1 MKDKLKELLE
11 NIDDDSLIMIWNE
24 YQLNVNGENEIFSM
38 DMFDEIMNHNSPWEI
53 ARACYY
59 SGKFCPAHNYFW
71 FNGYGNVESSDFPRD
86 NIYIDDIIDYI
97 LEYNDSL
104 YNDDI
109 QEILDEYEEI
119 DENE

>member
-11 NIDDDSLIMIWNE
+11 NMSNDELIQVWNE
-24 YQLNVNGENEIFSM
+24 YQLNINGCDEIFPM
-38 DMFDEIMNHNSPWEI
+38 DMFDEIMNHNEPWEI

-59 SGKFCPAHNYFW
+59 GKFCPAHDYFW
-71 FNGYGNVESSDFPRD
+71 FNGYGNLESSDYPTD

-97 LEYNDSL
+97 ERNGDAL

-109 QEILDEYEEI
+109 QAILDEYEETE
-119 DENE
+119 ENE